1 VKNKPTTTKTSALLP
16 LDQVI
21 QGNCLEVMPTLPEQ
35 SIDLVFADPPYNLQ
49 LSRALWRPN
58 LTRVDAVEDHWDQFG
73 DYHEYDSF
81 TLKWLNECRRLL
93 KPDGTLWVIG
103 TYHNIH
109 RIGAILQDMG
119 FWILNDILWIKTNP
133 MPNFHGV
140 RFTNAHEILIWA
152 QKERGAKAS
161 YNHLT
166 TKALNDGMQMRSD
179 WLLPTC
185 VGKERI
191 KKDGKRAHPTQ
202 KPEALLYRVLMS
214 SSQPGEIILDP
225 FFGTGTTGV
234 VAQQLQRHW
243 IGIEMNPEYAR
254 LASERILSNH
264 IHNFDPEIFLINEKR
279 RRQRIPFGRLLESG
293 LLQPGQTLFF
303 EGKAGAE
310 ATIHSDGTLQCG
322 NLMGTIHTLTRQ
334 LLQAP
339 GNGWTHWYYKDTD
352 SGHLHSIDELRQKIR
367 GRIVNDDGR

>member
-1 VKNKPTTTKTSALLP
+1 MKKKPATQKTSTVLP

-21 QGNCLEVMPTLPEQ
+21 QGDCLEIMPTLPEQ

-58 LTRVDAVEDHWDQFG
+58 LTRVDAVDDHWDQFG
-73 DYHEYDSF
+73 DYLEYDSF
-81 TLKWLNECRRLL
+81 TRKWLTECRRLL

-152 QKERGAKAS
+152 QKQRGAKAT

-166 TKALNDGMQMRSD
+166 TKALNDGLQMRSD

-191 KKDGKRAHPTQ
+191 KNDGKRAHPTQ

-214 SSQPGEIILDP
+214 SSQPGDIILDP
-225 FFGTGTTGV
+225 FFGTGTTGII
-234 VAQQLQRHW
+234 AKQLQRHW
-243 IGIEMNPEYAR
+243 IGIETNLEYLELAR
-254 LASERILSNH
+254 ERIRSSRQPEL
-264 IHNFDPEIFLINEKR
+264 DPHLFTLAEKR
-279 RRQRIPFGRLLESG
+279 LRERIPFGNLIENG

-303 EGKAGAE
+303 KGKDGAE
-310 ATIHSDGTLQCG
+310 ATIHSDGTLHCG
-322 NLMGTIHTLTRQ
+322 NLTGTIHTVARQ

-339 GNGWTHWYYKDTD
+339 GNGWTHWYYQDAE
-352 SGHLHSIDELRQKIR
+352 SGPLRSIDELRQKLR
-367 GRIVNDDGR
+367 GLSVYDDGK